1 MQQNKQPEAGLS
13 LLKLITRIP
22 VPLKALLAGI
32 MVYAIGSYPS
42 LIIISIVPF
51 PVSAI
56 LLLLYLFIYIK
67 YFSGNWGDKTSVNA
81 RARSK
86 YFRALRIPG
95 TVFWWGLMGALLFV
109 IWQQSLWEITFRIFE
124 YDPEVMETFHLG
136 DLPLIMLWFA
146 SIASALIA
154 GISEEVG
161 FRGYMQVPMENR
173 YKPWVANV
181 FVSVFFLIFHLNQ
194 GWAEPSMFILLFGSS
209 ILIGMLAMA
218 CGSLIPGIIAHF
230 LVDIFNFT
238 YWWSDLAGSFE
249 LRPVSETGIDAHFI
263 LWLTSL
269 VISLFLFL
277 LITRKTKKERL
288 QSAAVV
294 TGSI

>member
-1 MQQNKQPEAGLS
+1 MDHKNS
-13 LLKLITRIP
+13 C
-22 VPLKALLAGI
+22 PLKALLAGI
-32 MVYAIGSYPS
+32 IVYTIGSYPS

-51 PVSAI
+51 PASAI

-67 YFSGNWGDKTSVNA
+67 YFSGNWGDKTSA
-81 RARSK
+81 FTKARSK
-86 YFRALRIPG
+86 NFRALRIPG
-95 TVFWWGLMGALLFV
+95 NVFWWGLIGALLFV
-109 IWQQSLWEITFRIFE
+109 VWQQSLWEVTFRIFE

-136 DLPLIMLWFA
+136 DLPLVILWFA

-194 GWAEPSMFILLFGSS
+194 GWAEPSMFVLLFGSS
-209 ILIGMLAMA
+209 ILIGMLTMA

-238 YWWSDLAGSFE
+238 YWWSDLAGSFD
-249 LRPVSETGIDAHFI
+249 LKPITETGIDTHFV
-263 LWLTSL
+263 LWLISL

-277 LITRKTKKERL
+277 LVTRKTKKERL
-288 QSAAVV
+288 RSPEAE